1 MVIMKKKVHF
11 FKRLGYFIQNI
22 PTTDK
27 FLLLFLFVLLL
38 QSCLYLFCYD
48 KLPPNDE
55 ATDAMIRSS
64 AATIFGYFI
73 STSFCSHTKN
83 DDMQN
88 TSAVTTKN
96 IHSQNQD
103 TTSSKKIGFLT
114 ENTDP
119 ALPPQAEQT
128 NTTEKSNCLH
138 QQVVIVAICGFSA
151 LVIICVFRNFFMIE
165 SHIIPIL
172 SQLQDFVVASI
183 GFLVGYT
190 KHHVK

>member
-1 MVIMKKKVHF
+1 MKKKAHF
-11 FKRLGYFIQNI
+11 FTRLGYFIQNI

-103 TTSSKKIGFLT
+103 TTSSKKLAFLQKT
-114 ENTDP
+114 
-119 ALPPQAEQT
+119 QT
-128 NTTEKSNCLH
+128 QHCRHKQNKPI
-138 QQVVIVAICGFSA
+138 QQKNQIVCINK
-151 LVIICVFRNFFMIE
+151 L
-165 SHIIPIL
+165 
-172 SQLQDFVVASI
+172 
-183 GFLVGYT
+183 
-190 KHHVK
+190 